1 MKTFSRIWLKSSVI
15 VVSIAAI
22 TGTLFLGE
30 KKEFDTKM
38 VEILQKTLVNELN
51 KVDVSGKTDNLD
63 NFLSLDKKFS
73 NTKLNCNSE
82 EEVSKY
88 NLIINENNEIE
99 IKICFE
105 ESESIGFKNS
115 TFDAIDNKAV
125 IFNYLKNKNK

>member
-1 MKTFSRIWLKSSVI
+1 MKTFSKIWLKSSVI

-22 TGTLFLGE
+22 TGILFLGE

-38 VEILQKTLVNELN
+38 VEILQKTLVTELN

-105 ESESIGFKNS
+105 ESEVIGFKNS
-115 TFDAIDNKAV
+115 TFDAIDNKEV
-125 IFNYLKNKNK
+125 VFNYLKKINK